1 MITPHQMTRQEF
13 ASVAARIAETAS
25 KWSGDVISD
34 LREGKLQSPM
44 KKGSADQFTS
54 EIREYLIWIEG
65 ECNE

>member
-1 MITPHQMTRQEF
+1 MIIPHQMTRQEF

-34 LREGKLQSPM
+34 LSEGNMQLPM
-44 KKGSADQFTS
+44 KKEPAGQFMS